1 MLRLLIAVPLI
12 VILVVF
18 AVSNREMVAISFL
31 GWETSAALSVAVLLA
46 SAVFFLLGA
55 LVVWFGELRQRRR
68 ARRAEARVRELE
80 TELAGMR
87 ATLAP
92 PLVVTGGTVHAL
104 PPATTPII

>member
-1 MLRLLIAVPLI
+1 MLRLIIAVPLI
-12 VILVVF
+12 AVLVVF
-18 AVSNREMVAISFL
+18 AVSNRETVAITFL

-80 TELAGMR
+80 TQLTEAR
-87 ATLAP
+87 AALAP
-92 PLVVTGGTVHAL
+92 PVAVVGGTVHAV
-104 PPATTPII
+104 PATAVPI